1 MRSLQGSNLD
11 PARVLTEAWPLHAQ
25 VPIMHSRIP
34 KVPTLFVVDD
44 DVATCELLCEIARD
58 AGWHATGFSCLTDL
72 RTSLDEMKPSLLIL
86 DDDLPDGLGG
96 DLARELRATERLA
109 DMPLV
114 VCTAAHPI
122 RRAEIGSWAPVIS
135 KPFDLAE
142 IDAFLAVARS
152 RSYEQ
157 RAG

>member
-1 MRSLQGSNLD
+1 
-11 PARVLTEAWPLHAQ
+11 
-25 VPIMHSRIP
+25 
-34 KVPTLFVVDD
+34 
-44 DVATCELLCEIARD
+44 
-58 AGWHATGFSCLTDL
+58 
-72 RTSLDEMKPSLLIL
+72 MKPSLLIL

-135 KPFDLAE
+135 KPFDLVE

-152 RSYEQ
+152 RSYGP